1 MHFRLRIVIFVLFVA
16 QTLAAGQAAGAKLK
30 GVVIANEE
38 GGPPL
43 GNITLSAGD
52 DANPTVSDSVKGTF
66 TFMFPK
72 KKVGDS
78 VHLYVKAEGYVV
90 VNDFQLPVNLPFDPD
105 SNPVTIIVCK
115 KAIQEEMRS
124 KFYRVKSD
132 QTLDTLLAQRIRDL
146 ENAHMADAAT
156 IERLKKELDQ
166 TKALAAEGA
175 HELAKQDIE
184 TASELYRQAM
194 RSFLT
199 GKIEESIRLLDEN
212 KLNRQLK
219 AANELEATAKATK
232 RQVTQEWLL
241 KARLLTLQFRFFE
254 ADHAYKTAIDASPD
268 DIEAARA
275 YAFFKR
281 NNETVEAQTATV
293 FKCPKPCGPHGPY
306 PDVPLEG
313 VPEDLPS
320 ARALTGSSRVLATQL
335 SDLIDEGHSLVR
347 QFLGTDDTDFLSKN
361 EITWQAT
368 VEQLLS
374 PYLDPRLVKA
384 LSQVNSKQFST
395 MNNHNQKGIVICNL
409 VKAKTDLLTMFYNQ
423 LIGVGD

>member
-1 MHFRLRIVIFVLFVA
+1 MHFRLRIVIFVLFLA
-16 QTLAAGQAAGAKLK
+16 QTLATGQAAGARLK
-30 GVVIANEE
+30 GVVIANAE

-43 GNITLSAGD
+43 GNITLAAGD

-66 TFMFPK
+66 SFVFPK

-90 VNDFQLPVNLPFDPD
+90 VNDFQFPVNLPFDPD

-115 KAIQEEMRS
+115 KAVQEEMRS
-124 KFYRVKSD
+124 KFYRVKSN
-132 QTLDTLLAQRIRDL
+132 QTIDAHYTQQIKDL
-146 ENAHMADAAT
+146 ENRHMADAAT
-156 IERLKKELDQ
+156 IKRLKKERDG

-194 RSFLT
+194 QSFLA
-199 GKIEESIRLLDEN
+199 GKVEESIRLLDDD
-212 KLNRQLK
+212 KLNRQRK
-219 AANELEATAKATK
+219 AGDELEATAKAMK

-254 ADHAYKTAIDASPD
+254 ADQAYKTAIDGSPD

-281 NNETVEAQTATV
+281 ENEMVEAQTANV
-293 FKCPKPCGPHGPY
+293 FKCPNPCGPHGPY

-320 ARALTGSSRVLATQL
+320 VRAMTGSSRVLASQL
-335 SDLIDEGHSLVR
+335 SDLIDEGNLLVR
-347 QFLGTDDTDFLSKN
+347 QFLGTDDVEFLSKN
-361 EITWQAT
+361 EITWQAK
-368 VEQLLS
+368 VEQLLT

-384 LSQVNSKQFST
+384 LSQVSSKQFST
-395 MNNHNQKGIVICNL
+395 MNSHNQKGIVICNL
-409 VKAKTDLLTMFYNQ
+409 VSAKTVLLTMFYNQ